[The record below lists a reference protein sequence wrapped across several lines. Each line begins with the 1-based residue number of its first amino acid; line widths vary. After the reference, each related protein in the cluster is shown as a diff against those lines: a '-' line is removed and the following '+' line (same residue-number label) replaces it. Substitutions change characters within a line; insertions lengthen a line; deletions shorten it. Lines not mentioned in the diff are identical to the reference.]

1 MNAEEKNQHL
11 GRMAFCALVALKL
24 AQADGKTGC
33 SLQAENIFLVRW
45 LQTALKQK
53 RFHRCVAGDL
63 VWLSGHGRRGC
74 LFICRLPVTEAV
86 LPYAGITAI
95 PV

>member
-1 MNAEEKNQHL
+1 MTNTPVMNAEEKNQHP

-45 LQTALKQK
+45 LQTASGDG
-53 RFHRCVAGDL
+53 RITPAPGISVAL
-63 VWLSGHGRRGC
+63 ML
-74 LFICRLPVTEAV
+74 L
-86 LPYAGITAI
+86 
-95 PV
+95 